1 MHKKVIDHAR
11 EWLAIESE
19 GIRNP
24 APKNYQWFGCKNDKE
39 LGREIEKIATEEG
52 INLDGEWEHWQDV
65 KKNFNGELDDVY
77 FLKGIDL
84 IALEAVLAVM
94 FFG

>member
-19 GIRNP
+19 GLRNP
-24 APKNYQWFGCKNDKE
+24 ALKNYQWFGCENDEE
-39 LGREIEKIATEEG
+39 LGREIEDIAIAEG
-52 INLDGEWEHWQDV
+52 IHLYPAPTGHGQR
-65 KKNFNGELDDVY
+65 DDFTY
-77 FLKGIDL
+77 CEGIDL
-84 IALEAVLAVM
+84 IALESVLSIM